1 MLLESSYV
9 KKTRLIIICV
19 IFVKTHLYLKAH
31 VIENIIET
39 FCLGKAPKEQNSNAD
54 NVHEGKNQ
62 MIVKHSKTVHEEE
75 SLCPKC
81 NVNFMTTYCLRIHIE
96 EEQDTLLF

>member
-1 MLLESSYV
+1 MCDICENPFILESSYV
-9 KKTRLIIICV
+9 IK
-19 IFVKTHLYLKAH
+19 
-31 VIENIIET
+31 NIIET

-75 SLCPKC
+75 ILCPKC
-81 NVNFMTTYCLRIHIE
+81 NVNFRTTYCLRIHIE
-96 EEQDTLLF
+96 EEHCYFRYFKQKYFFK